1 MNISYL
7 IYEAERPR
15 STAEQRA
22 ADVRASEVAAA
33 FARLGRSLRHAVTG
47 TPAADWNGQPPAIET
62 ISCADAAPRP
72 R

>member
-1 MNISYL
+1 MNIAYL

-22 ADVRASEVAAA
+22 ADARAGEMAAA
-33 FARLGRSLRHAVTG
+33 FARLGRSLRRPVTG
-47 TPAADWNGQPPAIET
+47 KQGARWQAQPPAIET
-62 ISCADAAPRP
+62 ISCAVPRP

>member
-15 STAEQRA
+15 SVAEQRE
-22 ADVRASEVAAA
+22 ADVRAGEMAAA
-33 FARLGRSLRHAVTG
+33 FARLGRSLRHSVTG
-47 TPAADWNGQPPAIET
+47 KPNARWQGQPPAIET
-62 ISCADAAPRP
+62 ISCAVPRP